1 MDKVTMRVT
10 GLTDYC
16 REYACGKRDALFEI
30 LFDFYECAGFA
41 AEPLEKELASMSDK
55 ELMNAYLIM

>member
-1 MDKVTMRVT
+1 MTE
-10 GLTDYC
+10 LADYC
-16 REYACGKRDALFEI
+16 REYACGKREALFEI

-41 AEPLEKELASMSDK
+41 AEPLEKELASMSDE